1 MNLPPPSPILEK
13 VRTERQ
19 KPEWQGRT
27 LRKPL
32 FPIPGYR
39 EEVQRTLRRIFV
51 VNVLVVFGKLLIGWR
66 AHSLSILSDAV
77 HSSVDAMNNIV
88 GLLVIRYATATPDAG
103 HPYGH
108 RKIESLAAFTLGGVL
123 LITCVEI
130 ISRAIERLQ
139 DPSRIRVHVD
149 PLTLAILI
157 GTIFINAAVFI
168 YERRKGR
175 ALGSPFLL
183 ADALHTRSDILVT
196 GALLVGLVF
205 IRWRLPILDPLLAIA
220 ISVAI
225 AMSGWQIF
233 VRTVPILIDA
243 APVSPERIEAIV
255 RSVPGVE
262 QVRDIRSRSDGE
274 RIFLDLVLVLK
285 PEDVRTAHEITEQIE
300 ERLHDAFGPCQVT
313 IHMEPS

>member
-1 MNLPPPSPILEK
+1 MPRQE
-13 VRTERQ
+13 VGERA
-19 KPEWQGRT
+19 

-32 FPIPGYR
+32 FPQSGYR
-39 EEVQRTLRRIFV
+39 EEVQRVLRGILV
-51 VNVLVVFGKLLIGWR
+51 VNVLVVLGKLLIGWR
-66 AHSLSILSDAV
+66 AHSLSLMSDAV

-88 GLLVIRYATATPDAG
+88 GLIVIRYATATPDAG

-123 LITCVEI
+123 LVTCIEI
-130 ISRAIERLQ
+130 ISRAIERLR
-139 DPSRIRVHVD
+139 DPSQIHVRVE
-149 PLTLAILI
+149 PLTLMVLIATILV
-157 GTIFINAAVFI
+157 NAAVFT

-183 ADALHTRSDILVT
+183 ADALHTRSDILVS
-196 GALLVGLVF
+196 GALLVGLAF
-205 IRWRLPILDPLLAIA
+205 IRWRLPILDPILAIA

-233 VRTVPILIDA
+233 ARTVPILIDA
-243 APVSPERIEAIV
+243 APVSPERVGAIV

-274 RIFLDLVLVLK
+274 RIFLELVLVLK
-285 PEDVRTAHEITEQIE
+285 PEDVRTAHEITEQVE
-300 ERLHDAFGPCQVT
+300 ARLHEALGPCQVT

>member
-1 MNLPPPSPILEK
+1 MPRQQ
-13 VRTERQ
+13 VGERA
-19 KPEWQGRT
+19 

-32 FPIPGYR
+32 FPPSGYR
-39 EEVQRTLRRIFV
+39 EDVQRVLRRIFI
-51 VNVLVVFGKLLIGWR
+51 VNSLVVLGKLLIGWR

-88 GLLVIRYATATPDAG
+88 GLIVIRYATATPDAG

-108 RKIESLAAFTLGGVL
+108 RKIESLAAFTLGGML
-123 LITCVEI
+123 LVTCIEI
-130 ISRAIERLQ
+130 ISRAIERLR
-139 DPSRIRVHVD
+139 DPSQIRVHVEL
-149 PLTLAILI
+149 LTLVVLI
-157 GTIFINAAVFI
+157 GTILVNAAVFI

-183 ADALHTRSDILVT
+183 ADALHTRSDILVS
-196 GALLVGLVF
+196 GALLVGLAF
-205 IRWRLPILDPLLAIA
+205 MRWKLPILDPILALA

-225 AMSGWQIF
+225 AISGWQIF
-233 VRTVPILIDA
+233 TRTVPILIDA
-243 APVSPERIEAIV
+243 APVSPERVGAIV

-274 RIFLDLVLVLK
+274 RIFLELVLVLK
-285 PEDVRTAHEITEQIE
+285 PEDVRTAHQITEQVE
-300 ERLHDAFGPCQVT
+300 ERLREALGPCQVT